1 MPDLSSPQA
10 EEGLRTAPA
19 RLMSGSRRSKT
30 GVLRRAALRPV
41 RRKRGPRARGRLR
54 VPGKT
59 GAAFGPASD
68 SPETGLS
75 CVRAFACPGKTG
87 AAFGPAPGSPE
98 TGSSCVRAFARPGK
112 PGPLR
117 PCARFAHRQKGASSA
132 SDGGAD
138 SQRPEPCGIGERS
151 GSGRK
156 FGGSR
161 RLRAKSAPPHG
172 LSPSAPAAQAKNG
185 RRLRKRRPR
194 PHSSHADGQQPQIA
208 PSSPMNRQ
216 ASASASACVRASV

>member
-87 AAFGPAPGSPE
+87 AAFGPAPGS
-98 TGSSCVRAFARPGK
+98 
-112 PGPLR
+112 L
-117 PCARFAHRQKGASSA
+117 
-132 SDGGAD
+132 
-138 SQRPEPCGIGERS
+138 I
-151 GSGRK
+151 GRK
-156 FGGSR
+156 GRHPPRTAVRIRNGPN
-161 RLRAKSAPPHG
+161 RAASVKG
-172 LSPSAPAAQAKNG
+172 AAQAGNSAGAAGCG
-185 RRLRKRRPR
+185 RSPHRRTASLRVLRQLRPR
-194 PHSSHADGQQPQIA
+194 TGAVCGNAGRGRTPRTRTVSSRR
-208 PSSPMNRQ
+208 SLR
-216 ASASASACVRASV
+216 VRR